1 MSDPPLQVH
10 EVLPAGGQRSDA
22 RLEHRAGQEG
32 GLPTG
37 PPPTHLPGR
46 LRQGLPLQEGL
57 RPQGEADVQK
67 SLLMSTS
74 LM

>member
-32 GLPTG
+32 RLPQGLSLTN
-37 PPPTHLPGR
+37 LPGG
-46 LRQGLPLQEGL
+46 Q
-57 RPQGEADVQK
+57 
-67 SLLMSTS
+67 
-74 LM
+74 